1 MKKLMDLLV
10 YILTPKMTKNWRIY
24 YFISQILEVFP
35 TFVGDGGDSTQYWG
49 GGFYTIFFYYM
60 LLSLGPLESLFGIW
74 ISILGVCELL
84 LRSNS

>member
-35 TFVGDGGDSTQYWG
+35 TFVGG
-49 GGFYTIFFYYM
+49 GGLFLITIFEV
-60 LLSLGPLESLFGIW
+60 S
-74 ISILGVCELL
+74 
-84 LRSNS
+84 